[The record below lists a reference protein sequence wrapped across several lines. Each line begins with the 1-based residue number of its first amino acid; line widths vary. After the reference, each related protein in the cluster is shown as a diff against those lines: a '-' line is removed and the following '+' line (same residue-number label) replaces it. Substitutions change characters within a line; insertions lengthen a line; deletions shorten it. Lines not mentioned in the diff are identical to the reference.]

1 MQSLK
6 KTLSKYTEEA
16 IKLPRKFFDG
26 IPRISSNQKWLYSEV
41 IPVFSGLGNIKD
53 SKNWRNITQEDLIN
67 VQLVFKEDSKW
78 GYLFYTNDGSFY
90 YSLMLGE
97 NFNEYTETFAGEFLD
112 KM

>member
-1 MQSLK
+1 MESLK

-16 IKLPRKFFDG
+16 IKLPTKFFDNL
-26 IPRISSNQKWLYSEV
+26 PKISGNKKWLYSEV
-41 IPVFSGLGNIKD
+41 LPVFSGLGNIKD

-67 VQLVFKEDSKW
+67 VQLVFKGESNW
-78 GYLFYTNDGSFY
+78 GYIFYTNDGSFY

-97 NFNEYTETFAGEFLD
+97 NFNEYAETFAGEFLD